1 MKRKK
6 KQGGYRKTEFG
17 ELVKVNPEQAAT
29 MLRNVWAREGGSKK
43 AAKSLD
49 ISQRSFF
56 RCVLRLKSFGFDVGC
71 PSETTK
77 DRIDPVFS

>member
-6 KQGGYRKTEFG
+6 KQGGYRKTAFG
-17 ELVKVNPEQAAT
+17 ELVKINPEQAAT
-29 MLRNVWAREGGSKK
+29 MIRDAWEREGGSKK
-43 AAKSLD
+43 AAASLD

-56 RCVLRLKSFGFDVGC
+56 RCVLRLEAVGFSIDR

>member
-17 ELVKVNPEQAAT
+17 DLVKADPAQAAAL
-29 MLRNVWAREGGSKK
+29 LRDAWAREGGSKK

-56 RCVLRLKSFGFDVGC
+56 RCVLRLEAVGFNIDR
-71 PSETTK
+71 PSETTN
-77 DRIDPVFS
+77 DRIDPVI

>member
-6 KQGGYRKTEFG
+6 KQGGYRKTAFG
-17 ELVKVNPEQAAT
+17 ELVKGNPEQAAT
-29 MLRNVWAREGGSKK
+29 MLRDTWKREGGSKK
-43 AAKSLD
+43 AAKSLN

-56 RCVLRLKSFGFDVGC
+56 RCVLRLEAAGFGIDR

-77 DRIDPVFS
+77 GRIDPVIS